1 MSLASLAVK
10 VADRFFGS
18 RGQKLREG
26 VRLSLQH
33 VSRIEDG
40 GLLIVRLPTGYG
52 KSLMSMFIAS
62 AVVEVGRELGLARVI
77 HVLPL
82 RSIVQDLYTKARRY
96 ASCGLLGSLRQNDIG
111 YQASIYLDEGYKS
124 ELFLSKLVYT
134 TLDSYV
140 INFSKI
146 TPLRSRWAS
155 YHAAR
160 TAIYTAL
167 TIFDEAH
174 LFAEVDATKAYTSL
188 ITIVRKLLEAKLPVI
203 VMTATMPDSFVE
215 SLIAHIQPR
224 NCTVISMDWAKTPS
238 PSVGPCENV
247 VFQDSSWEPPSYD
260 TQLKQVEDPIKDIV
274 SLAKEEA
281 YNGRVLIVRNKVH
294 LAIKTYKQLIKEGL
308 PRERVALLH
317 GRLTYGNRDSV
328 LSRITCG
335 RTLNHKIERRGCED
349 ERECRWDEAP
359 NIIVSTQVIEAGVD
373 FSVDTLISDIAP
385 LAQIVQRVGRVARHE
400 RKDRTGKVFIVYQDG
415 SRELYEHVYDVDIT
429 RRTLEILKRRARGG
443 SGDVEIEWRVPNSQD
458 ESSYFKLLND
468 VYSEYF
474 KMIKLDYQVMD
485 SLEKI
490 DEVVTLHRRDADVME
505 EKLCGFVRESVMVP
519 LIVDGENVEGEFN
532 ECIEREGR
540 WSDCY
545 STYVIPRLLTVDHEY
560 LCNVLSR
567 HDILATRSEGGLTY
581 IGVLF
586 STQYGI
592 KLSYAYIPLLSR
604 IREREDWRNCKEKYC
619 RLFMNLD
626 HEVYRALRFK
636 GEFKDESEDEVKTYR
651 GFVGLVLKD
660 GVYEDGVGLKVDIAE

>member
-1 MSLASLAVK
+1 VRLASIAIK
-10 VADRFFGS
+10 VADEFFGS
-18 RGQKLREG
+18 RGQQLREG

-40 GLLIVRLPTGYG
+40 GLLIIRLPTGYG

-62 AVVEVGRELGLARVI
+62 AVAEVGHELGLARVT

-96 ASCGLLGSLRQNDIG
+96 ASCGLLGSLRQNDIS

-174 LFAEVDATKAYTSL
+174 LFAEVDTTKAYTSL
-188 ITIVRKLLEAKLPVI
+188 VTIVRKLLEARLPVI

-215 SLIAHIQPR
+215 SLVAHIQPH

-238 PSVGPCENV
+238 SSVGPCENV

-260 TQLKQVEDPIKDIV
+260 TQLKQVEDPIKDIAR
-274 SLAKEEA
+274 LAKEEA
-281 YNGRVLIVRNKVH
+281 YNGRVLIVRNKVN
-294 LAIKTYKQLIKEGL
+294 LAIKTYKRLINEGL
-308 PRERVALLH
+308 PKERVVLLH
-317 GRLTYGNRDSV
+317 GRLTYGDRDSV
-328 LSRITCG
+328 LSRVTCR
-335 RTLNHKIERRGCED
+335 RTLNHERERWGCED
-349 ERECRWDEAP
+349 EHECRGDEAS

-385 LAQIVQRVGRVARHE
+385 LAQLVQRVGRVARHE
-400 RKDRTGKVFIVYQDG
+400 REGRAGKVFIVHQDG

-429 RRTLEILKRRARGG
+429 RRTLEVLKRRANSDKGG
-443 SGDVEIEWRVPNSQD
+443 VEIEWRIPNSQD

-468 VYSEYF
+468 VYFEYF
-474 KMIKLDYQVMD
+474 KMVKLDYQVID
-485 SLEKI
+485 ALEKI
-490 DEVVTLHRRDADVME
+490 DEIVTLHRRDADE
-505 EKLCGFVRESVMVP
+505 IEGRLCGFVRESVMVP
-519 LIVDGENVEGEFN
+519 FIVDGESAERRFN
-532 ECIEREGR
+532 ECIERGGG
-540 WSDCY
+540 WLDCY
-545 STYVIPRLLTVDHEY
+545 NIYVAPRLLTIDHEHF
-560 LCNVLSR
+560 CDILSK
-567 HDILATRSEGGLTY
+567 HDILAMRFERGLAR

-586 STQYGI
+586 STPDGI
-592 KLSYAYIPLLSR
+592 KLDYVNIPLLSR
-604 IREREDWRNCKEKYC
+604 IKEIRDWRKYKEKYC

-651 GFVGLVLKD
+651 GFIGLVLKD
-660 GVYEDGVGLKVDIAE
+660 GVYEDGVGLKVDI